1 MFAEGTAWHRL
12 VPPHRL
18 HGNRTSSKRSILEM
32 EEKIKGRQR
41 EENGPSREDRT
52 AAASNGKE
60 SLRTA
65 HMTSSSKASC

>member
-18 HGNRTSSKRSILEM
+18 HGNRTSSKKSILEM

-41 EENGPSREDRT
+41 EENGPS
-52 AAASNGKE
+52 
-60 SLRTA
+60 
-65 HMTSSSKASC
+65 